1 MGGCLCHGYITHV
14 LWLWNDVPFPPFT
27 AVFLLIRG
35 AYRFW
40 STLQYRFFTC
50 WSQVSVLRSP

>member
-40 STLQYRFFTC
+40 STLQYRFLPAGLRL
-50 WSQVSVLRSP
+50 VS

>member
-27 AVFLLIRG
+27 AVFLLIKEVHIASG
-35 AYRFW
+35 ALCSIIFYV
-40 STLQYRFFTC
+40 L
-50 WSQVSVLRSP
+50 VSG